1 MTDFEKMQAS
11 QSFELGK
18 MGMEQD
24 FQMALAQA
32 KNVTS

>member
-1 MTDFEKMQAS
+1 MSDVQKMKAQ

-32 KNVTS
+32 KDVTS